1 MNMYEMIP
9 YILGIVFILL
19 GAFMAIMPKKS
30 VKKEFQD
37 SEEQLKRARRNG
49 SIIAVLGIVLIVIG
63 FMQPK

>member
-1 MNMYEMIP
+1 MYEMIP

-49 SIIAVLGIVLIVIG
+49 IIIAVLGIVLIVIG